1 MRKTQIQSGYRVI
14 YMYKKSLTI
23 LSKTL
28 YHPEYIL
35 LYITCFQSFDN
46 R

>member
-14 YMYKKSLTI
+14 YLDKKSLTI

-28 YHPEYIL
+28 YHSEHIL
-35 LYITCFQSFDN
+35 LYITCFQTFDN